1 MNYKDVMEEDFLEF
15 ITNNPQLD
23 NIPVPLAFIKLCYFS
38 GYNAAVYQVEKI
50 LDEKTAKA

>member
-1 MNYKDVMEEDFLEF
+1 MDYKNVMEDDFLEF

-38 GYNAAVYQVEKI
+38 GYNAAVHQVEKI